1 MKGLLIKDFKLI
13 KNQKLFL
20 VAIVAIAVIFLATDM
35 MDMSFV
41 VSYLS
46 FVSILFV
53 VSSIS
58 YDEFNNGFAYLMT
71 LPTTR
76 KTYVLEKFVFGF
88 VLAGIAWIAST
99 LLTIIFHYVK
109 NIPLDIRSW
118 LLTCLML
125 LAMVLIMFSL
135 ILPIQLKY
143 GQNKGN
149 IAMIIVVGGCFVI
162 GYGLKTLFE
171 IVKFDVTSI
180 IYIFGKIGILGSGCI
195 AVLVIALCLYI
206 SYCISG
212 RIMFNKEF

>member
-13 KNQKLFL
+13 KNQKHFFI
-20 VAIVAIAVIFLATDM
+20 AIIAISVIFVVTDIA
-35 MDMSFV
+35 DMSFI

-46 FVSILFV
+46 FISVLFV

-88 VLAGIAWIAST
+88 IIAASAWVSSV
-99 LLTIIFHYVK
+99 LLTTIFHYVK
-109 NIPLDIRSW
+109 DVPIDIRSW
-118 LLTCLML
+118 ILTCLML
-125 LAMVLIMFSL
+125 LAMVLLMFSI
-135 ILPIQLKY
+135 ILPVQLKF

-149 IAMIIVVGGCFVI
+149 IAMIIVVGGCFII

-171 IVKFDVTSI
+171 IVKFDVTSLI
-180 IYIFGKIGILGSGCI
+180 NIFEKIGILGSGCI

-206 SYCISG
+206 SYRISS
-212 RIMFNKEF
+212 RIMLNKEF